1 MTDTAQEERRVAP
14 ANPPPPSK
22 GVLRRRRRA
31 QSGPDQ
37 NALIGH
43 HKLTPYLLAL
53 PAVLMVLVLLA
64 FPAMYASWG
73 SLFDTDSIGGEPFFV
88 GLQHYIDLFTDPDFL
103 RSMNRTAVF
112 VTGCLVVGMSLATT
126 FAFALNKALGGLR
139 FLRGLTILPYVV
151 SGVAAAV
158 MFRLLFNED
167 FGWVSRFL
175 ALFGIEDVG
184 WFINPTLAMFVVVVA
199 QVWTDLPLAILLIL
213 GGLQTVDPTL
223 LDAADVDGASGWT
236 RAWKISL
243 PLVAPQLVLA
253 TIWFSYSTLTALGV
267 VLALT
272 GGGPLGATRTLPVI
286 LYETAF
292 RNFETYPALA
302 IVVVVL
308 ALNALLTMSYFL
320 LGRRFGIGDS

>member
-1 MTDTAQEERRVAP
+1 
-14 ANPPPPSK
+14 
-22 GVLRRRRRA
+22 
-31 QSGPDQ
+31 
-37 NALIGH
+37 
-43 HKLTPYLLAL
+43 
-53 PAVLMVLVLLA
+53 
-64 FPAMYASWG
+64 
-73 SLFDTDSIGGEPFFV
+73 
-88 GLQHYIDLFTDPDFL
+88 
-103 RSMNRTAVF
+103 
-112 VTGCLVVGMSLATT
+112 
-126 FAFALNKALGGLR
+126 
-139 FLRGLTILPYVV
+139 
-151 SGVAAAV
+151 
-158 MFRLLFNED
+158 
-167 FGWVSRFL
+167 L

-292 RNFETYPALA
+292 RNFDTYPALA

-308 ALNALLTMSYFL
+308 VLNALLTLTYFMM
-320 LGRRFGIGDS
+320 GRRFAIGDS

>member
-1 MTDTAQEERRVAP
+1 
-14 ANPPPPSK
+14 
-22 GVLRRRRRA
+22 
-31 QSGPDQ
+31 
-37 NALIGH
+37 
-43 HKLTPYLLAL
+43 
-53 PAVLMVLVLLA
+53 
-64 FPAMYASWG
+64 
-73 SLFDTDSIGGEPFFV
+73 
-88 GLQHYIDLFTDPDFL
+88 
-103 RSMNRTAVF
+103 
-112 VTGCLVVGMSLATT
+112 
-126 FAFALNKALGGLR
+126 
-139 FLRGLTILPYVV
+139 
-151 SGVAAAV
+151 

-175 ALFGIEDVG
+175 ALFGIEGIG
-184 WFINPTLAMFVVVVA
+184 WFINPTLAMFVVIVA

-308 ALNALLTMSYFL
+308 VLNAVLTMSYFL